1 MSRNFGTF
9 VKALQS
15 ILTVLLRFSPRNSAF
30 GLWLELLQIRKPQ
43 LPSSLARPVSA
54 LSGLKL
60 IYHQRSGSSDQLAT
74 KPAVHYFQRPFA
86 RSVSRDTEALPE
98 IERYTFSFGSMKVR
112 QIVGKALI
120 SSSFEARRS
129 LRNQITFSFRSA
141 LASSGRARK
150 PSEKRVVIMQTAT
163 LSTTSHTRSIG
174 DCFVTGQGSL
184 RG

>member
-1 MSRNFGTF
+1 MIE
-9 VKALQS
+9 KAPPQ
-15 ILTVLLRFSPRNSAF
+15 TKHRRFHRCDKTE
-30 GLWLELLQIRKPQ
+30 G
-43 LPSSLARPVSA
+43 
-54 LSGLKL
+54 
-60 IYHQRSGSSDQLAT
+60 RS
-74 KPAVHYFQRPFA
+74 
-86 RSVSRDTEALPE
+86 DTEAFPE

-120 SSSFEARRS
+120 SSSFDARRS

-174 DCFVTGQGSL
+174 DCFVTARPSTWLVLLMPIIVDRECL
-184 RG
+184 RRYTLARALQTRSSGGPRKSVRRRWTHAPQYVGAP